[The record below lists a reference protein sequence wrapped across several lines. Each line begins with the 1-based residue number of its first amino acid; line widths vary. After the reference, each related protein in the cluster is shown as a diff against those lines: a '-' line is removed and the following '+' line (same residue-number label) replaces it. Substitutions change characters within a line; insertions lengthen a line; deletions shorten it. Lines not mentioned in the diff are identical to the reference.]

1 MRELG
6 GGIKKLENKI
16 CGKYKK
22 RKKNTGKSKKKQ
34 QLDGRGNK

>member
-22 RKKNTGKSKKKQ
+22 KKEKHWKIKEKAAVRRERK
-34 QLDGRGNK
+34 

>member
-22 RKKNTGKSKKKQ
+22 KEKHWKIKEKAAVRRERK
-34 QLDGRGNK
+34 